1 MGAAIRLRPFFISR
15 RSESLPL
22 LGRCPVRTP
31 GRMRAGEHPNQMR
44 PAPGEEKKEN
54 WRKPVSPYHAAI
66 ASKSQKKRHR
76 EISAPDI
83 PRIIPRGMSGARSLR
98 ARWCGNP
105 VDLPGVFQRAASL
118 SIALLSSPPHSKP
131 PAQRS
136 PIHRRP
142 SHTSNAGPRKEFP
155 RPCVSVSKKSPRP
168 AAFSNLLN
176 LISSENCLMERERGF
191 LPLSLYP
198 RCSIMELHFI
208 VF

>member
-54 WRKPVSPYHAAI
+54 WRKPVSPYHAARDLDDGGRQHPANTLQPT
-66 ASKSQKKRHR
+66 ASQSQKKRHC

-105 VDLPGVFQRAASL
+105 VDLPGVFQESSREQL
-118 SIALLSSPPHSKP
+118 RFSIALLSSPPHSKP

-155 RPCVSVSKKSPRP
+155 GPASACRKS
-168 AAFSNLLN
+168 LLA
-176 LISSENCLMERERGF
+176 
-191 LPLSLYP
+191 PLLCP
-198 RCSIMELHFI
+198 